1 MKPYTSN
8 PLTSVETYMYG
19 LKSRANLHHCL
30 GNGLFPVDAT
40 ELCTVRKQ
48 YSRQVRPVTL
58 TPFFVKAVALTI
70 RANPCA
76 NRILFQRFPF
86 RRRIANFDVIDVNVP
101 VTRMI
106 HGLQTTFIGTIRGAD
121 KLTLAEIQDELTRLQ
136 RDPPEKLPILQ
147 KMAKL
152 KNASP
157 IAVSLYHW
165 LIGRS
170 PAFYL
175 KNAGT
180 CGVVLLDAMPGG
192 NFFPIGPTTAM
203 FGIGGIG
210 DQVVARNGVPVV
222 QRTLQVSLSLD
233 NYVVSGPQG
242 LELSLYFQQLLESCD
257 FVKTELHQTTGLR
270 DFAASNSVQ
279 AISQ

>member
-1 MKPYTSN
+1 MKPFTSN

-19 LKSRANLHHCL
+19 LKSRANLDHCL
-30 GNGLFPVDAT
+30 GNGMFPVDAT
-40 ELCTVRKQ
+40 ELCAVRKQ
-48 YSRQVRPVTL
+48 YSKQVRAVTL

-101 VTRMI
+101 VTRLLD
-106 HGLQTTFIGTIRGAD
+106 GVQTTFIGTIRGAD

-136 RDPPEKLPILQ
+136 REPPEELPILR

-152 KNASP
+152 RNASP
-157 IAVSLYHW
+157 IAVSFYHW
-165 LIGRS
+165 LIARS

-192 NFFPIGPTTAM
+192 AFFPLGPTTAM

-222 QRTLQVSLSLD
+222 RRTLQVSLSLD
-233 NYVVSGPQG
+233 NYVVSGPEG
-242 LELSLYFQQLLESCD
+242 LKLSLFFQQLLESCD
-257 FVKTELHQTTGLR
+257 FVKSELRETAGVSNPEV
-270 DFAASNSVQ
+270 SNSAMAV
-279 AISQ
+279 SQ